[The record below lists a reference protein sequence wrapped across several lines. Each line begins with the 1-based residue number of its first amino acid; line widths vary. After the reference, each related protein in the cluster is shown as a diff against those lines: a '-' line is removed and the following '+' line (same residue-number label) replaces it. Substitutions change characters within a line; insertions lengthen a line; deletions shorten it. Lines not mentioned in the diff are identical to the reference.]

1 MLHKQENTKFGFW
14 RIFYI
19 MLYVK
24 FSFVCRGV
32 PGGPKTL
39 NEINDLSKLIQL
51 GFERRFFFIP
61 ARKILCTG
69 CSKTAVREGITKFFN
84 ISFHR
89 GIRKKCWVVT
99 KFQEWVA

>member
-39 NEINDLSKLIQL
+39 NEINDISKLIQL
-51 GFERRFFFIP
+51 GFERRFFFIK
-61 ARKILCTG
+61 AKIIFVFG
-69 CSKTAVREGITKFFN
+69 V
-84 ISFHR
+84 
-89 GIRKKCWVVT
+89 KKCS
-99 KFQEWVA
+99 ERGYN